1 MARLETFIHEAF
13 IKKEHLVAVFFDL
26 EKAYDTTWKYGIIND
41 LQEID
46 VKGRLPIFVQNFLH
60 NREFEVRVGSTLSE
74 AHNQEQGVPQGSILS
89 VTLFS
94 LKINIIKCL
103 NPGVDC
109 SLYVDD
115 FLICYR
121 SKNMNTIERQLQL
134 NLIKIQKWSTE
145 NGFKFSKSK
154 TVCMHLCHLRK
165 AHNDP
170 ILTLDGTPIPVVE
183 ENKFLGVM
191 FDRKLSFIPHI
202 KQLKA
207 KCQKALNLLRV
218 VAHTD
223 WGADRKVLLN
233 LYRTIIRS
241 KLDYGS
247 IIYGSARKSYLEMLD
262 PIHHQ
267 GLRLALGALEFLPR
281 KVFLQRPMNHLLTD
295 VSNILCSMLLN

>member
-1 MARLETFIHEAF
+1 M
-13 IKKEHLVAVFFDL
+13 
-26 EKAYDTTWKYGIIND
+26 
-41 LQEID
+41 
-46 VKGRLPIFVQNFLH
+46 
-60 NREFEVRVGSTLSE
+60 SE

-94 LKINIIKCL
+94 LKINNIVKCL

-134 NLIKIQKWSTE
+134 NLNKIQKWSTE

-154 TVCMHLCHLRK
+154 TVCMHFCHLRK

-170 ILTLDGTPIPVVE
+170 ILTLDGIPIPVVE
-183 ENKFLGVM
+183 ENKFLGVI

-223 WGADRKVLLN
+223 WGADRAVL
-233 LYRTIIRS
+233 
-241 KLDYGS
+241 
-247 IIYGSARKSYLEMLD
+247 
-262 PIHHQ
+262 
-267 GLRLALGALEFLPR
+267 
-281 KVFLQRPMNHLLTD
+281 
-295 VSNILCSMLLN
+295 